1 MSVNTSEDF
10 IELMTSFQ
18 GRLYGYILSLL
29 ADPNV
34 ANDILQETNII
45 LWQKSAE
52 FKMGSNFKAW
62 SFRIANFKVMA
73 HRQRQMR
80 DKLVFD
86 DDFMNNLTLEANTY
100 DETYEEK
107 QKILTNCIAKLP
119 ERQKDLIARRYSIG
133 TSVKNIALELQSTA
147 NSITQALFRARTN
160 LTNCVKGLPIEG
172 AE

>member
-86 DDFMNNLTLEANTY
+86 DDFMNNLTIEANTY

-107 QKILTNCIAKLP
+107 QKILTNCILFALLY
-119 ERQKDLIARRYSIG
+119 RLI
-133 TSVKNIALELQSTA
+133 
-147 NSITQALFRARTN
+147 F
-160 LTNCVKGLPIEG
+160 P
-172 AE
+172 